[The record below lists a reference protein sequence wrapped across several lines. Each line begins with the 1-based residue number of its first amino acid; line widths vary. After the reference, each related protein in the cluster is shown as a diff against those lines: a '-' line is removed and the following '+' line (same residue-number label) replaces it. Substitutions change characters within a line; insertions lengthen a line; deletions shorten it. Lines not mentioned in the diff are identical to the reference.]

1 MSSLRIEELIVGYI
15 FAVIGGV
22 FIILAMPDYGTGILL
37 MFGVWF
43 AITGHKILAGKN
55 DSNE

>member
-1 MSSLRIEELIVGYI
+1 MSSLRVEELIVGYI
-15 FAVIGGV
+15 FAVIGGI
-22 FIILAMPDYGTGILL
+22 FIIAAMPDYWTGILL

-43 AITGHKILAGKN
+43 VITGHKILAGKK